1 MAKIRT
7 TDQMSHRRL
16 MARGN
21 AVARSRAARPALLVT
36 ALGAV
41 LALTACTAPGGDA
54 DATSS
59 GDDALVLADGY
70 ELGGYNPVAGF
81 GAAGE
86 AKMYDGLV
94 RLTGG
99 EGMPG
104 FEPALAAELPT
115 ADEDATVWTVKTR
128 PGVTFSDG
136 STFGPEDVVA
146 TYEAILDPASASE
159 ARSSFDMI
167 EEVVQTG
174 EDTVEF
180 HLAYPYAPLLTKML
194 IGVVPSEAVATPG
207 LAAESSLNTEP
218 IGTGPYTLVD
228 LSPDRAVLEAN
239 EDYWDGAPEIERLTL
254 LYVPDD
260 NTRAQRMASGEID
273 GTNLPPLLANTF
285 EGKDGMTV
293 TAHTSAD
300 WRGLSLP
307 AGNPVAGDP
316 AVRMALN
323 LAADRQSM
331 IDNVLGG
338 HGRVAATPIP
348 EVYGDAYAP
357 DAVFPYDPDRA
368 AQILTDAGWVAGAD
382 GIRVKD
388 GQRAQFAL
396 MYNSVDTV
404 RRDLAQAFASDALA
418 VGVEVNLEALSWD
431 RIDPRIATDATLLG
445 GGDEPFDPDT
455 QAYGALSSVFL
466 EPDVGSIYDNPS
478 DYRNPTVDAALEV
491 GRRSLDQAERDAAY
505 REVQEAYV
513 EDPGYVFLVFLD
525 HTYVSKDAGWTMS
538 GPVLEPHA
546 HGVTWGPW
554 WSLQSW
560 ARD

>member
-1 MAKIRT
+1 MDRP
-7 TDQMSHRRL
+7 
-16 MARGN
+16 
-21 AVARSRAARPALLVT
+21 RAARLTVI
-36 ALGAV
+36 ALGT
-41 LALTACTAPGGDA
+41 LALAACTAPGGDV
-54 DATSS
+54 DSS
-59 GDDALVLADGY
+59 GDDGIVLADGY
-70 ELGGYNPVAGF
+70 ELGGYNPVAGY

-99 EGMPG
+99 ENMPG

-115 ADEDATVWTVKTR
+115 ADEDATVWTVTVR

-136 STFGPEDVVA
+136 SSFGPEDVVA

-167 EEVVQTG
+167 EDVVQVG
-174 EDTVEF
+174 DDTVEF
-180 HLAYPYAPLLTKML
+180 HLAYSYAPFLTKML
-194 IGVVPSEAVATPG
+194 IGVVPSESVATPG
-207 LAAESSLNTEP
+207 LAAESTLNTAP

-239 EDYWDGAPEIERLTL
+239 EDYWDGAPEVKKLTL

-260 NTRAQRMASGEID
+260 NTRAQRMAAGEID

-285 EGKDGMTV
+285 EGKEGTTV

-307 AGNPVAGDP
+307 ADNPVSGDP

-323 LAADRQSM
+323 LAANRQSM
-331 IDNVLGG
+331 IDDVLGG

-348 EVYGDAYAP
+348 EVYGDAYEP
-357 DAVFPYDPDRA
+357 GAVFPYDPARA
-368 AQILTDAGWVAGAD
+368 GQILTDAGWVEGAD

-388 GQRAQFAL
+388 GRRAQIAL

-431 RIDPRIATDATLLG
+431 RIDPRINTDPTLLG

-455 QAYGALSSVFL
+455 QAYGALSSVFVQ
-466 EPDVGSIYDNPS
+466 PDVGSIYDNPS
-478 DYRNPTVDAALEV
+478 DYRNATVDAALEA

-505 REVQEAYV
+505 REVQDAYID
-513 EDPGYVFLVFLD
+513 DPGYVYLVFLD
-525 HTYVSKDAGWTMS
+525 HTYVSKDSGWNMS

-560 ARD
+560 TRDG